1 MTPVSCP
8 ARWLNATVPA
18 GLLGATVHAAVARHE
33 IQQKSQRQQAKYREL
48 AREGK
53 PFAGGPRPFGY
64 RSGGM
69 EVEPVEAKMT
79 REATQRVIGG
89 GSLMSII
96 RDWSSAGVS
105 PLAAVSGPTLR

>member
-1 MTPVSCP
+1 
-8 ARWLNATVPA
+8 
-18 GLLGATVHAAVARHE
+18 VARHE